1 MVSQAQTFTVSHAA
15 EVCQVSVKTVGRRL
29 DQLKQG
35 GAYKDKTGQWVI
47 PLGALLAAGFTP
59 GRPAGPDTG
68 HGHQDGH
75 QDGHGHGV
83 DNRGQRI
90 ADLEAELSAATQRA
104 VMAEAIAAERERTIA
119 AQAQTLRMIT
129 AGPPAPIPG
138 ATSAPDEA
146 AAAPVDAAD
155 TAGPAPGG
163 GVRRRFFNRANRRR
177 GLRLVRS

>member
-1 MVSQAQTFTVSHAA
+1 MVSQAQVFTVSRAA

-35 GAYKDKTGQWVI
+35 GAYKDKLGQWVI

-68 HGHQDGH
+68 HGHR
-75 QDGHGHGV
+75 DGHGHAV

-90 ADLEAELSAATQRA
+90 AELEAELSAATQRA
-104 VMAEAIAAERERTIA
+104 VMAEAIAAERERTIE
-119 AQAQTLRMIT
+119 AQAHALRMIT
-129 AGPPAPIPG
+129 AGPPTPVPG
-138 ATSAPDEA
+138 ATSAPDAA

>member
-1 MVSQAQTFTVSHAA
+1 MVSQAQTFTVSRAA

-29 DQLKQG
+29 DQLEQG

-47 PLGALLAAGFTP
+47 PLGALLVAGFTP
-59 GRPAGPDTG
+59 GRPAGPDTV

-75 QDGHGHGV
+75 AV
-83 DNRGQRI
+83 DNHGQRI
-90 ADLEAELSAATQRA
+90 AELEAELSAATQRA

-129 AGPPAPIPG
+129 AGPLTPAPGP
-138 ATSAPDEA
+138 TPAPDEA
-146 AAAPVDAAD
+146 AAAPVDGAD
-155 TAGPAPGG
+155 TAGPAPAG
-163 GVRRRFFNRANRRR
+163 GVRRRFFTRTHTPRRR

>member
-68 HGHQDGH
+68 HGH